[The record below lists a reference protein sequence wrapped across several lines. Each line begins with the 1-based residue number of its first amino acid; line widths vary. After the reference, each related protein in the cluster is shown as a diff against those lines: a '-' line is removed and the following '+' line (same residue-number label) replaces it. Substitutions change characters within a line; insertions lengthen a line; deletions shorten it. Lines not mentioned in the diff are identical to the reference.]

1 LTIKNNFYQKFGFLP
16 YYLVLSSIFLNVVGS
31 FLNFSFH
38 RVILLATIGILF
50 IIIFFRVGHLFII
63 KSHFIIIGLL
73 SLVTI
78 VDLVKGY
85 GLKYFS
91 FSHFIVYTFIFF
103 QIFMISNIKYDSI
116 INMVFKIY
124 KILII
129 SIFIEAIIVIIGYQE
144 LLDSLFI
151 NVNSITSG
159 YKSYHNRMAE
169 YFGLSIGGLNSP
181 IMGTQI
187 ASQLTVICMFLFAP
201 IYQKTINH
209 YNYLKNPML
218 LTILSLSL
226 FIFSPTMTGNL
237 MFIITL
243 MIFIYIFPRNR
254 LKNKINF
261 VLVPLIL
268 LLLFPLI
275 KKYGFGVLESGYMFQ
290 YYWTTFTS
298 PLIIFFNLPINYIL
312 FGFPELLSLRS
323 VTLFNEFGFARL
335 FYVLGFVY
343 VAILTATPFYL
354 FITSLRIK
362 YDSNEKE
369 LNSWIWIRQIN
380 LLIIIIFMI
389 SLFHYVVLF
398 RLGVVQLIGFH
409 YAVSTYAKIK
419 INRLLK
425 SENNNILIT

>member
-1 LTIKNNFYQKFGFLP
+1 M
-16 YYLVLSSIFLNVVGS
+16 
-31 FLNFSFH
+31 
-38 RVILLATIGILF
+38 LA
-50 IIIFFRVGHLFII
+50 
-63 KSHFIIIGLL
+63 
-73 SLVTI
+73 
-78 VDLVKGY
+78 
-85 GLKYFS
+85 
-91 FSHFIVYTFIFF
+91 
-103 QIFMISNIKYDSI
+103 
-116 INMVFKIY
+116 
-124 KILII
+124 
-129 SIFIEAIIVIIGYQE
+129 
-144 LLDSLFI
+144 
-151 NVNSITSG
+151 
-159 YKSYHNRMAE
+159 
-169 YFGLSIGGLNSP
+169 
-181 IMGTQI
+181 
-187 ASQLTVICMFLFAP
+187 
-201 IYQKTINH
+201 
-209 YNYLKNPML
+209 
-218 LTILSLSL
+218 ILSLLL

-237 MFIITL
+237 IFIITL
-243 MIFIYIFPRNR
+243 MIYIYIFPRNK
-254 LKNKINF
+254 LNNKINY
-261 VLVPLIL
+261 VLVPIITL
-268 LLLFPLI
+268 LLLPPII
-275 KKYGFGVLESGYMFQ
+275 KFGFGILANSYMLQ

-389 SLFHYVVLF
+389 SLLHYVVLF